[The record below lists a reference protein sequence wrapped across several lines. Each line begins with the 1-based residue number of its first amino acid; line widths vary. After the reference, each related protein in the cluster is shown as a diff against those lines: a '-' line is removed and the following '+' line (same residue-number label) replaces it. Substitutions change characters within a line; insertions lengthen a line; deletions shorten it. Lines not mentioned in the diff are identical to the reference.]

1 MTANYVTWLKVFG
14 EVGKTPDLLD
24 TVECP
29 RCGNKQLKAQYVGS
43 ASDRIGYGALWC
55 QNCWHG
61 IWVSRLK
68 VPNGWTYAT
77 FEEAE
82 GGIIPSFI
90 HIEPD

>member
-1 MTANYVTWLKVFG
+1 MKSVR
-14 EVGKTPDLLD
+14 
-24 TVECP
+24 P
-29 RCGNKQLKAQYVGS
+29 RTCWRPSGVPGAGTKQLNAQYVGS
-43 ASDRIGYGALWC
+43 AIDRIGYGALWG
-55 QNCWHG
+55 QNGWHG

-90 HIEPD
+90 HVEPEEGSA